1 MQLCLCAVYTEPCD
15 MALSTEVKTPDFE
28 ACMVQNDTN
37 NSAMKPLRF
46 SKKGLSVST
55 TSAPASLFNSPET
68 LQSPLNES
76 LTSCHELIP
85 YTQHLEE
92 TVIEKY
98 AAVKEVFNNLSGDET
113 ESSESRPSSPLS
125 PPIIPAFPARNI
137 PARPK
142 LPPLLPETLLD
153 DSCPVG
159 ESQLPGSPLSPP
171 IIPAVSA
178 RNISARPILPS
189 FLPETLLD
197 DSGPIVESQFPGST
211 CQVGTVVTYLASY
224 TSLTCVP
231 LVFIQTANPVLLN
244 LKLMKMSMLVTN
256 LLFLHPTKII
266 QFLNQFLAMVRPN
279 LPTCMLLL
287 FLLGLLKLNPLQPPP
302 QLLLH
307 Q

>member
-1 MQLCLCAVYTEPCD
+1 

-137 PARPK
+137 HLQTTK
-142 LPPLLPETLLD
+142 
-153 DSCPVG
+153 SIGWV
-159 ESQLPGSPLSPP
+159 QLRDIRWNVHANDCAQYHQLH
-171 IIPAVSA
+171 
-178 RNISARPILPS
+178 
-189 FLPETLLD
+189 
-197 DSGPIVESQFPGST
+197 
-211 CQVGTVVTYLASY
+211 LA
-224 TSLTCVP
+224 
-231 LVFIQTANPVLLN
+231 
-244 LKLMKMSMLVTN
+244 
-256 LLFLHPTKII
+256 
-266 QFLNQFLAMVRPN
+266 
-279 LPTCMLLL
+279 
-287 FLLGLLKLNPLQPPP
+287 
-302 QLLLH
+302 
-307 Q
+307 